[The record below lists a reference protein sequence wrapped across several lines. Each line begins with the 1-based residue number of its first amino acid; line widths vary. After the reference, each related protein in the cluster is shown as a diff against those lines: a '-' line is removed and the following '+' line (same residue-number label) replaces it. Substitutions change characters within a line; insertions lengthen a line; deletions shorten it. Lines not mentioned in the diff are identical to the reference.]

1 MATATIT
8 SKGQVTLPKAV
19 RTKLGLEAGHR
30 VEFIET
36 DAGFLVKPA
45 TRDIRSLKE
54 ILSKPR
60 RPATIESMSRSLA
73 RMGRPQFFDSTIFL
87 PAYFSSL
94 G

>member
-30 VEFIET
+30 VEFVET

-45 TRDIRSLKE
+45 TRDIRALKGSLP
-54 ILSKPR
+54 KPR
-60 RPATIESMSRSLA
+60 RPVTIESMNRGLA
-73 RMGRPQFFDSTIFL
+73 RMGRL
-87 PAYFSSL
+87 R
-94 G
+94 

>member
-1 MATATIT
+1 VATATIT

-45 TRDIRSLKE
+45 TRDIRSLKGT
-54 ILSKPR
+54 LSKPR
-60 RPATIESMSRSLA
+60 RAVRIEDMNRSIA
-73 RMGRPQFFDSTIFL
+73 RMGRVR
-87 PAYFSSL
+87 
-94 G
+94 